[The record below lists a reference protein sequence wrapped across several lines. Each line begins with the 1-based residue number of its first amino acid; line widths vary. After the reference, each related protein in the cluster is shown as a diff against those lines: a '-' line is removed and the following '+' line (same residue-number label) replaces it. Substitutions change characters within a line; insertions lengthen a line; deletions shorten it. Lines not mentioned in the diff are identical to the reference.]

1 MANIP
6 LRNYPMAKQRKTL
19 EEIEVKLT
27 GGEPNFKGKEI
38 SNAEMAQALNWYS
51 QNRDV
56 KTSIKY
62 TNEYFKR
69 QKIKMDA
76 SVVNKQKPTFG
87 FLCRLKTTGVIF
99 TESHEESFQNL
110 LKEMRNE
117 VATLVE
123 DIPVVSNVISIQ
135 DRIAEKVSEIAGEL
149 EGSIDDYVL
158 CGFVKFQSPYGL
170 MHSRIKGAHALK
182 ISEIFKRRRQEFA
195 EPIDSK
201 DTDLKEGY
209 SNFTKM
215 QLKKLVAFC
224 DLIILDCNKISGESK
239 NTRKPRKR
247 KVKSIEELT
256 SKVLYCEAND
266 EFKLKSELP
275 KTIIGATQLWVFN
288 IKTRKLGVYQALD
301 AEGFSIKGTSI
312 LNYSE
317 MKSVQKV
324 LRKPEVILPEII
336 KGSKVFLR
344 NVIDSV
350 KAKESCLNGRL
361 NRDTILLKV
370 VK

>member
-1 MANIP
+1 MA
-6 LRNYPMAKQRKTL
+6 RQRKTL

-38 SNAEMAQALNWYS
+38 SNVEMAQALNWYS
-51 QNRDV
+51 QNRDN
-56 KTSIKY
+56 KTAIKY

-69 QKIKMDA
+69 QKIKIDL
-76 SVVNKQKPTFG
+76 SVINKQKPTFG
-87 FLCRLKTTGVIF
+87 FLCRLKTVGAIF
-99 TESHEESFQNL
+99 TKKHEDTFQAFMS
-110 LKEMRNE
+110 EMENE
-117 VATLVE
+117 VVVLVK
-123 DIPVVSNVISIQ
+123 DVPIVTNVISIQ
-135 DRIAEKVSEIAGEL
+135 DRIAEKVSEIVGEL
-149 EGSIDDYVL
+149 EGSIDDYIL
-158 CGFVKFQSPYGL
+158 SGFVKFQSPYGL

-182 ISEIFKRRRQEFA
+182 ISEVFKHRRQEFA

-209 SNFTKM
+209 SNFTKT

-224 DLIILDCNKISGESK
+224 DLIILDCNKISGEAK
-239 NTRKPRKR
+239 NSRKPRKR
-247 KVKSIEELT
+247 KVKSIDQLT
-256 SKVLYCEAND
+256 SKVLYCESND

-288 IKTRKLGVYQALD
+288 VKTRKLGVYHALD
-301 AEGFSIKGTSI
+301 AEGFSIKGTSM

-317 MKSVQKV
+317 TKSVQKT

-370 VK
+370 IK